1 MRRLPLGLLVAALAA
16 PLATAPVAGPALA
29 QGLDMSQGGP
39 VDVTAADGIEWRQ
52 AEQVVIARG
61 EARAIR
67 GGVTVNADRLLA
79 RYRPQA
85 RPGAAPGPAPGMA
98 PGASPAAA
106 PAPSPPPPGAG
117 VADQALGGASEI
129 WRLEAEGRVR
139 ITSATDVARGD
150 RAVFDIDQAV
160 LVLTGRDLSLT
171 TAQQVITAKDSL
183 EYWSARKMAV
193 ARGNAVVVDSAE
205 GRRITADTLV
215 SYLLDGPGGGPGST
229 PAAPGPQPAA
239 RPASPGEREP
249 PGAGKLDRVEA
260 FGNVEIRT
268 PTEVVRGSRG
278 IYSAATGMARLLG
291 DVRITR
297 GDNQINGQ
305 EAIVNMRTGVARLV
319 STPGARVQGL
329 ILPNQ
334 NPEAPGTQQPG
345 AQQPGIQQ
353 PGTQQ
358 PAGQNGATQPATP
371 ERRSR

>member
-1 MRRLPLGLLVAALAA
+1 MRRVLRAAMLAGTALGWPLLAW
-16 PLATAPVAGPALA
+16 G
-29 QGLDMSQGGP
+29 QGLDLSQGGP
-39 VDVTAADGIEWRQ
+39 VDVTASDGIEWRQ

-61 EARAIR
+61 NARAVR
-67 GGVTVNADRLLA
+67 GGVTVDSDRLMA

-85 RPGAAPGPAPGMA
+85 RAG
-98 PGASPAAA
+98 AA
-106 PAPSPPPPGAG
+106 PAPPPAAG
-117 VADQALGGASEI
+117 PATAPDEALGGGSEI

-150 RAVFDIDQAV
+150 RAVYDIDQAV

-171 TAQQVITAKDSL
+171 TAQQVITATDSL
-183 EYWSARKMAV
+183 EYWSQRKMAV
-193 ARGNAVVVDSAE
+193 ARGNAVVVDNAE

-215 SYLLDGPGGGPGST
+215 SYFLDGPGT
-229 PAAPGPQPAA
+229 APSAP
-239 RPASPGEREP
+239 RPAPPVAAAGAAGREP
-249 PGAGKLDRVEA
+249 PGSGKLDRVEA

-278 IYSAATGMARLLG
+278 VYSAATGMARLLG

-297 GDNQINGQ
+297 GDNQVNGQ

-319 STPGARVQGL
+319 SAPGARVQGL

-334 NPEAPGTQQPG
+334 NPDQPG
-345 AQQPGIQQ
+345 EPA
-353 PGTQQ
+353 
-358 PAGQNGATQPATP
+358 AGQPRGQGGATQPATP